1 MGIAR
6 VKQENQQ
13 PFSIYLLPSAAFL
26 WNAEASSST
35 IAKQN
40 RYSQMNMKP
49 PMEVV
54 AGVEAPLVSLPRS
67 ASALLQ
73 GLGKSQLAQDP
84 PPNMGVLCC
93 PSFLSCAL
101 SICCPFSWL
110 GSCRIV
116 NEKEGALL
124 LTFGKFTTVIKQP
137 GCYFL
142 NPCGTTLT
150 KVSTKQQTTDL
161 PNVKLLDL
169 KGNPVVVSGVVFWQ
183 IEGIKASVLNVENVY
198 RYVNTT
204 AMATL
209 KQVVSKYPYEEDHD
223 HVFGSKSGATSSKPG
238 LSLKTEAAQVARELK
253 DVLQDR
259 LAHAGVSVIFQHDGS
274 FLRSRDCPSHA
285 CQTTGRSHGQGP
297 QAYCEGSRGHLRR
310 RGESIAGERS
320 SDVSSRENE
329 SGDEPTDRDLRRPK
343 SPAYTLSL
351 LEMMI

>member
-73 GLGKSQLAQDP
+73 GQGKSQLAQDP

-124 LTFGKFTTVIKQP
+124 LTFGKFTTIIKEP

-142 NPCGTTLT
+142 NPCGTTLS

-183 IEGIKASVLNVENVY
+183 IEGIKASVLNVQNVY
-198 RYVNTT
+198 QYVNTT

-209 KQVVSKYPYEEDHD
+209 KQVVSKYPYEDDDSHL
-223 HVFGSKSGATSSKPG
+223 GSPSGSNTRGHG

-259 LAHAGVSVIFQHDGS
+259 LAHAGVQVIAFNMTDLS
-274 FLRSRDCPSHA
+274 YAPEIA
-285 CQTTGRSHGQGP
+285 
-297 QAYCEGSRGHLRR
+297 QAMLVRQQAEAMVKARKLIVKGAVDISEDAVDQLQAKGVQMSQAEKTKVVTNLLTVIS
-310 RGESIAGERS
+310 GESGAQP
-320 SDVSSRENE
+320 VVQ
-329 SGDEPTDRDLRRPK
+329 LQ
-343 SPAYTLSL
+343 
-351 LEMMI
+351 

>member
-1 MGIAR
+1 
-6 VKQENQQ
+6 
-13 PFSIYLLPSAAFL
+13 
-26 WNAEASSST
+26 
-35 IAKQN
+35 
-40 RYSQMNMKP
+40 
-49 PMEVV
+49 MEVV

-73 GLGKSQLAQDP
+73 GQGKSQLAQDP

-124 LTFGKFTTVIKQP
+124 LTFGKFTTIIKEP

-142 NPCGTTLT
+142 NPCGTTLS

-183 IEGIKASVLNVENVY
+183 IEGIKASVLNVQNVY
-198 RYVNTT
+198 QYVNTT

-223 HVFGSKSGATSSKPG
+223 PVLDSPSGSTSKTKG

-259 LAHAGVSVIFQHDGS
+259 LAHAGVSVIAFNMTDLS
-274 FLRSRDCPSHA
+274 YAPEIA
-285 CQTTGRSHGQGP
+285 
-297 QAYCEGSRGHLRR
+297 QAMLVRQQAEAMVKARKLIVKGAVDISEDAVAQLQSKGVVMSQAEKTKVVTNLLTVIC
-310 RGESIAGERS
+310 
-320 SDVSSRENE
+320 
-329 SGDEPTDRDLRRPK
+329 GDQRAQP
-343 SPAYTLSL
+343 TLSVS
-351 LEMMI
+351 

>member
-1 MGIAR
+1 
-6 VKQENQQ
+6 
-13 PFSIYLLPSAAFL
+13 
-26 WNAEASSST
+26 
-35 IAKQN
+35 
-40 RYSQMNMKP
+40 MKAP
-49 PMEVV
+49 KEIV
-54 AGVEAPLVSLPRS
+54 AGVGVEAPLVSLPRS

-73 GLGKSQLAQDP
+73 GKAQVNQDP

-93 PSFLSCAL
+93 PSALSCIMSL
-101 SICCPFSWL
+101 VCPFSWL
-110 GSCRIV
+110 GSCRIIS
-116 NEKEGALL
+116 EKEGALL

-223 HVFGSKSGATSSKPG
+223 HVFGSPSGETSSKPG

-259 LAHAGVSVIFQHDGS
+259 LAHAGVSVIAFNMTDLS
-274 FLRSRDCPSHA
+274 YAPEIA
-285 CQTTGRSHGQGP
+285 
-297 QAYCEGSRGHLRR
+297 QAMLVRQQAEAMVKARKLIVKGAVDISEDAVNQLQAKGVQMSQAEKTKVVTNLLTVIC
-310 RGESIAGERS
+310 
-320 SDVSSRENE
+320 
-329 SGDEPTDRDLRRPK
+329 GDQRAQP
-343 SPAYTLSL
+343 TLSVS
-351 LEMMI
+351 